1 LSGSFFNIYSDKQG
15 NQCNEIYIEAINAAG
30 GGGGAP
36 AASVASDGQPAVT
49 SAAVTV
55 MSDGT
60 FTLRATSSQDAD
72 AVAGQPNAVTQ
83 INDGN

>member
-15 NQCNEIYIEAINAAG
+15 NQCNEIYIEAINAA

-60 FTLRATSSQDAD
+60 FTLHATSSQDAD
-72 AVAGQPNAVTQ
+72 VIAGQPNAVTQ